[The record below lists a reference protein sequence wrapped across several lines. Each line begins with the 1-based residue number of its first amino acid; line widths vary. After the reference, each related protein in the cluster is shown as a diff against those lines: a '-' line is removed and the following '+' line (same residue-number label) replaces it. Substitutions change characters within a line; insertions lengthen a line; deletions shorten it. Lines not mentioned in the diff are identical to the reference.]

1 MNSQN
6 TSGDATT
13 PITRLFCRQKRTS
26 SRCHSVAA
34 GKMKLL
40 NSRTRL
46 FHEDILEAWLMQ
58 AHRFDGARKRLHH
71 VRDKPV
77 PVLDLHSHLA
87 IERHSVHTE
96 ALRDFLRQ
104 YLRVII

>member
-13 PITRLFCRQKRTS
+13 PITRLFCRQKRIS

-34 GKMKLL
+34 GKMKLR
-40 NSRTRL
+40 NSPSPL
-46 FHEDILEAWLMQ
+46 FCEDRLEALPVQ
-58 AHRFDGARKRLHH
+58 AHRFDGPRKRLHH

-77 PVLDLHSHLA
+77 PVPDLHSDLA
-87 IERHSVHTE
+87 IESHRTYAE
-96 ALRDFLRQ
+96 ALFD
-104 YLRVII
+104 